1 MSDSFATPWTAIHQ
15 APLSLGFPSR
25 ECWSGLPFPSPG
37 DLPDPV
43 TNKVLVS
50 QSCLTPCELMDCS
63 QPGSSV
69 HEIFQSR
76 ILKWVAIPFS
86 RGLSQ
91 LRNRSRISRIAG
103 LFFTVRATMEAYVTN
118 KMNPV
123 EFALSISARCDLQY
137 SQKWQLSNWQE
148 VINIDSRESIIV

>member
-103 LFFTVRATMEAYVTN
+103 LFFTVRATMEAYEQMFFHPKLDVSLHT
-118 KMNPV
+118 
-123 EFALSISARCDLQY
+123 E
-137 SQKWQLSNWQE
+137 
-148 VINIDSRESIIV
+148 SRENIFTIELTLFRPQREQKSYPLYMIL